1 MIPSHTYALDIKIDG
16 LLDEA
21 DWSSA
26 REWTKYYES
35 MPFSLA
41 EPKHYQKVLIQEDE
55 KGMYF
60 GFINEQPRESIR
72 SNKHERDDEM
82 GNADKAGLAIDFDGD
97 GLAAYSFTVS
107 AGGSISDG
115 IYRNENEVNYDWDA
129 DWDSAT
135 HIEGDTWFIEM
146 FIPWSIAPMK
156 SREGDVRKVKLSFW
170 RMVREEFR
178 VNTSIKGNPRQ
189 EKFMSLFHEYKFKN
203 YNVSKLDFFPFVN
216 MTQDRIL
223 EDLDTKAGAE
233 IFWKIDSG
241 KQLNVALNPDF
252 GQVESDELV
261 VNFSSSETFYSDK
274 RPFFSENHSLF
285 DVKGYMFFYLINTRR
300 IGAAPDYNC
309 SKYSEARQNTC
320 ESSKV
325 GISDIDYAVR
335 YTQQNETLDFGF
347 LGASEAD
354 SEFSQGRDFYAVRTR
369 KNSENYSI
377 GYLTTHTKSPV
388 LDREANVHSV
398 DLIYRPTD
406 KIRIDTIFITSDVD
420 QGLGGIE
427 QSGDAF
433 RFRLTASPRKGRWHD
448 FGVFFFDEG
457 TDISDMG
464 YQMTN
469 NWLFAGSQNGLKF
482 SDYDDSSIFLSNAF
496 ELGVSYEANADLNK
510 AGLSTFLTYKG
521 SFKNTT
527 NVEFTNFYRTT
538 SKDYWITR
546 GDVTAP
552 YIKKPE
558 NYGTMLQ
565 FMGPSQN
572 FFNYV
577 LQVNRE
583 KGTQWMSS
591 ALGFSTSYMVMGD
604 FALKDNLSLNLM
616 YQHNKEDDW
625 LNWIEGN
632 LLGTYEKKQRVT
644 VAGLNWF
651 GGDKHELRV
660 KAQMVAFTARKPK
673 AYLGDSSGYLNNVDL
688 ALDPFSLSD
697 LAFQIR
703 YRYEI
708 MPLAYL
714 YVVYSK
720 GGRILEFDRED
731 SLGELYKRPWND
743 PQADSFTVKVR
754 YRF

>member
-1 MIPSHTYALDIKIDG
+1 
-16 LLDEA
+16 
-21 DWSSA
+21 
-26 REWTKYYES
+26 
-35 MPFSLA
+35 
-41 EPKHYQKVLIQEDE
+41 
-55 KGMYF
+55 
-60 GFINEQPRESIR
+60 
-72 SNKHERDDEM
+72 
-82 GNADKAGLAIDFDGD
+82 
-97 GLAAYSFTVS
+97 
-107 AGGSISDG
+107 
-115 IYRNENEVNYDWDA
+115 
-129 DWDSAT
+129 
-135 HIEGDTWFIEM
+135 
-146 FIPWSIAPMK
+146 
-156 SREGDVRKVKLSFW
+156 
-170 RMVREEFR
+170 
-178 VNTSIKGNPRQ
+178 
-189 EKFMSLFHEYKFKN
+189 
-203 YNVSKLDFFPFVN
+203 
-216 MTQDRIL
+216 
-223 EDLDTKAGAE
+223 
-233 IFWKIDSG
+233 
-241 KQLNVALNPDF
+241 
-252 GQVESDELV
+252 
-261 VNFSSSETFYSDK
+261 
-274 RPFFSENHSLF
+274 
-285 DVKGYMFFYLINTRR
+285 
-300 IGAAPDYNC
+300 
-309 SKYSEARQNTC
+309 
-320 ESSKV
+320 
-325 GISDIDYAVR
+325 
-335 YTQQNETLDFGF
+335 
-347 LGASEAD
+347 
-354 SEFSQGRDFYAVRTR
+354 
-369 KNSENYSI
+369 
-377 GYLTTHTKSPV
+377 
-388 LDREANVHSV
+388 
-398 DLIYRPTD
+398 
-406 KIRIDTIFITSDVD
+406 
-420 QGLGGIE
+420 
-427 QSGDAF
+427 
-433 RFRLTASPRKGRWHD
+433 
-448 FGVFFFDEG
+448 
-457 TDISDMG
+457 
-464 YQMTN
+464 MTN

-510 AGLSTFLTYKG
+510 AGMSTFLTYKG

-527 NVEFTNFYRTT
+527 NVEFTNFYRTA

-546 GDVTAP
+546 DDVTAP

>member
-1 MIPSHTYALDIKIDG
+1 
-16 LLDEA
+16 
-21 DWSSA
+21 
-26 REWTKYYES
+26 
-35 MPFSLA
+35 
-41 EPKHYQKVLIQEDE
+41 
-55 KGMYF
+55 
-60 GFINEQPRESIR
+60 
-72 SNKHERDDEM
+72 
-82 GNADKAGLAIDFDGD
+82 
-97 GLAAYSFTVS
+97 
-107 AGGSISDG
+107 
-115 IYRNENEVNYDWDA
+115 
-129 DWDSAT
+129 
-135 HIEGDTWFIEM
+135 
-146 FIPWSIAPMK
+146 
-156 SREGDVRKVKLSFW
+156 
-170 RMVREEFR
+170 
-178 VNTSIKGNPRQ
+178 
-189 EKFMSLFHEYKFKN
+189 
-203 YNVSKLDFFPFVN
+203 

-309 SKYSEARQNTC
+309 SKYSEARQNAC

-335 YTQQNETLDFGF
+335 YTQQNESLDFGF

-464 YQMTN
+464 YQMTD

-510 AGLSTFLTYKG
+510 AGISTFLTYKG

-527 NVEFTNFYRTT
+527 NVEFTNFYRTN

-565 FMGPSQN
+565 FMGPSKN

-591 ALGFSTSYMVMGD
+591 ALGFSTSYMVMGN
-604 FALKDNLSLNLM
+604 FALKDNLSLDLM

-673 AYLGDSSGYLNNVDL
+673 AYLGDLSGYLNTVDL

-720 GGRILEFDRED
+720 GGRIVEFDRED

-743 PQADSFTVKVR
+743 PQADNFTVKLR

>member
-1 MIPSHTYALDIKIDG
+1 
-16 LLDEA
+16 
-21 DWSSA
+21 
-26 REWTKYYES
+26 
-35 MPFSLA
+35 
-41 EPKHYQKVLIQEDE
+41 
-55 KGMYF
+55 
-60 GFINEQPRESIR
+60 
-72 SNKHERDDEM
+72 
-82 GNADKAGLAIDFDGD
+82 
-97 GLAAYSFTVS
+97 
-107 AGGSISDG
+107 
-115 IYRNENEVNYDWDA
+115 
-129 DWDSAT
+129 
-135 HIEGDTWFIEM
+135 
-146 FIPWSIAPMK
+146 
-156 SREGDVRKVKLSFW
+156 
-170 RMVREEFR
+170 
-178 VNTSIKGNPRQ
+178 
-189 EKFMSLFHEYKFKN
+189 
-203 YNVSKLDFFPFVN
+203 
-216 MTQDRIL
+216 
-223 EDLDTKAGAE
+223 
-233 IFWKIDSG
+233 
-241 KQLNVALNPDF
+241 
-252 GQVESDELV
+252 
-261 VNFSSSETFYSDK
+261 
-274 RPFFSENHSLF
+274 
-285 DVKGYMFFYLINTRR
+285 
-300 IGAAPDYNC
+300 
-309 SKYSEARQNTC
+309 
-320 ESSKV
+320 
-325 GISDIDYAVR
+325 
-335 YTQQNETLDFGF
+335 
-347 LGASEAD
+347 
-354 SEFSQGRDFYAVRTR
+354 
-369 KNSENYSI
+369 
-377 GYLTTHTKSPV
+377 
-388 LDREANVHSV
+388 V

-464 YQMTN
+464 YQMTD

-510 AGLSTFLTYKG
+510 AGISTFLTYKG

-527 NVEFTNFYRTT
+527 NVEFTNFYRTN

-565 FMGPSQN
+565 FMGPSKN

-591 ALGFSTSYMVMGD
+591 ALGFSTSYMVMGN
-604 FALKDNLSLNLM
+604 FALKDNLSLDLM

-660 KAQMVAFTARKPK
+660 KAQMVAFTARQPK
-673 AYLGDSSGYLNNVDL
+673 AYLGDLSGYLNPVDV

-708 MPLAYL
+708 LPLAYL

-720 GGRILEFDRED
+720 GGRIVEFDRED
-731 SLGELYKRPWND
+731 SLGELYKRPWNN
-743 PQADSFTVKVR
+743 PQADNFTVKVR

>member
-1 MIPSHTYALDIKIDG
+1 MI
-16 LLDEA
+16 
-21 DWSSA
+21 
-26 REWTKYYES
+26 R
-35 MPFSLA
+35 
-41 EPKHYQKVLIQEDE
+41 
-55 KGMYF
+55 
-60 GFINEQPRESIR
+60 
-72 SNKHERDDEM
+72 
-82 GNADKAGLAIDFDGD
+82 
-97 GLAAYSFTVS
+97 
-107 AGGSISDG
+107 
-115 IYRNENEVNYDWDA
+115 
-129 DWDSAT
+129 
-135 HIEGDTWFIEM
+135 
-146 FIPWSIAPMK
+146 
-156 SREGDVRKVKLSFW
+156 
-170 RMVREEFR
+170 
-178 VNTSIKGNPRQ
+178 
-189 EKFMSLFHEYKFKN
+189 
-203 YNVSKLDFFPFVN
+203 
-216 MTQDRIL
+216 
-223 EDLDTKAGAE
+223 
-233 IFWKIDSG
+233 G

-309 SKYSEARQNTC
+309 SKYSDAKQNAC

-335 YTQQNETLDFGF
+335 YTQQNESLDFGF

-354 SEFSQGRDFYAVRTR
+354 TEFSSGRDFYAVRTR

-377 GYLTTHTKSPV
+377 GYLTTYTKRPV

-398 DLIYRPTD
+398 DLTYRPTD
-406 KIRIDTIFITSDVD
+406 KMRIDTVFITSDVD
-420 QGLGGIE
+420 QGLDGTK

-457 TDISDMG
+457 ADISDMG
-464 YQMTN
+464 YQVTD

-482 SDYDDSSIFLSNAF
+482 SDYDESSVFLSNAF
-496 ELGVSYEANADLNK
+496 ELGFSYEANADLNK
-510 AGLSTFLTYKG
+510 ASVSTFLSYSG
-521 SFKNTT
+521 SFKKGS
-527 NVEFTNFYRTT
+527 NVEFTNFYRTA

-565 FMGPSQN
+565 FMGPSQK
-572 FFNYV
+572 FFNYM

-591 ALGFSTSYMVMGD
+591 ALGFSTSYMVMGK
-604 FALKDNLSLNLM
+604 FALKDNLSLDLM

-644 VAGLNWF
+644 IAGLNWF

-660 KAQMVAFTARKPK
+660 KAQMVAFTARQPR
-673 AYLGDSSGYLNNVDL
+673 AYLGDTSGTLNPVEM
-688 ALDPFSLSD
+688 ALPPFSLSD

-743 PQADSFTVKVR
+743 PQADNFTVKVR